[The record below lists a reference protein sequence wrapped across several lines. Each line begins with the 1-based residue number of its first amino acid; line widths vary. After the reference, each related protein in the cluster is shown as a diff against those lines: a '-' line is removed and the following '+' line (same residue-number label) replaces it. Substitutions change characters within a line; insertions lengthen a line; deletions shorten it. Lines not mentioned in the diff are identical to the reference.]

1 MKRNNIFAWCT
12 AFAMA
17 FAFAT
22 PANAQFGGL
31 LKKAKDAVKK
41 SVEKEVDKGINKGS
55 KSVSD
60 AGKAAVMSA
69 TGIADLSTLHKC
81 KFNPSKEALAAD
93 SFANN
98 ETVPKDFT
106 KSYKQL
112 HAAYEH
118 LDPRYFP
125 LQPYYKYPYIYCL
138 GEQRLEIPWI
148 HFIQMMSTFLKMP
161 IGSDDVEVDIVG
173 PTPATQ
179 LVTADGQ
186 KLGLH
191 RDELYRYPMAARFFA
206 DPNCKESVWNLA
218 MLLVSD
224 SRRIGMVRKYKVSG
238 SAGVADAEKGWMFP
252 YSISSVQ
259 YERESLMKQMAC
271 TVVDIN
277 LIGDCVL
284 NLYKSME
291 TEKNAVRKAIFL
303 IGANEMHKNIL
314 LRHKDFDDNA
324 NKFNQQV
331 MYYTRYYNTPEYSK
345 IMDAPVVVPEPET
358 ITLKPGAMN
367 KQLNAQILRIIREK
381 EPDIIRVVV
390 INDSWMVHTLKD
402 RSVMAWAVYK
412 NKKGKLEAHD
422 YSFCQDYMGGG
433 KYGSLRYKGIG
444 MRTVY
449 VK

>member
-1 MKRNNIFAWCT
+1 
-12 AFAMA
+12 MA
-17 FAFAT
+17 FALAT

-81 KFNPSKEALAAD
+81 KFKPSKEALAAD

-179 LVTADGQ
+179 LVAADGQ

-252 YSISSVQ
+252 YSIASVQ

-291 TEKNAVRKAIFL
+291 AEKDAVRKAIFL

-331 MYYTRYYNTPEYSK
+331 MYYTRYYNTPEFSK

>member
-1 MKRNNIFAWCT
+1 MLT
-12 AFAMA
+12 HS
-17 FAFAT
+17 
-22 PANAQFGGL
+22 PPL
-31 LKKAKDAVKK
+31 AV
-41 SVEKEVDKGINKGS
+41 
-55 KSVSD
+55 
-60 AGKAAVMSA
+60 A
-69 TGIADLSTLHKC
+69 
-81 KFNPSKEALAAD
+81 
-93 SFANN
+93 
-98 ETVPKDFT
+98 
-106 KSYKQL
+106 
-112 HAAYEH
+112 
-118 LDPRYFP
+118 R
-125 LQPYYKYPYIYCL
+125 LQ
-138 GEQRLEIPWI
+138 
-148 HFIQMMSTFLKMP
+148 
-161 IGSDDVEVDIVG
+161 
-173 PTPATQ
+173 TPAT
-179 LVTADGQ
+179 LYACQ

-191 RDELYRYPMAARFFA
+191 RDKLYRYPMAARFFA

-252 YSISSVQ
+252 YSIASVQ
-259 YERESLMKQMAC
+259 YERESLMKNMAC

-284 NLYKSME
+284 NQYKSME
-291 TEKNAVRKAIFL
+291 SEKNAVRKAIFL
-303 IGANEMHKNIL
+303 IGANEMNKNIL
-314 LRHKDFDDNA
+314 LAHKDFGDNA
-324 NKFNQQV
+324 NKFNQQA
-331 MYYTRYYNTPEYSK
+331 MFYTRYYNTPEFSK

-367 KQLNAQILRIIREK
+367 KQLNAQILRIIRQK

-390 INDSWMVHTLKD
+390 INDSWMVHALKD

-422 YSFCQDYMGGG
+422 YSFCQDYMSGG